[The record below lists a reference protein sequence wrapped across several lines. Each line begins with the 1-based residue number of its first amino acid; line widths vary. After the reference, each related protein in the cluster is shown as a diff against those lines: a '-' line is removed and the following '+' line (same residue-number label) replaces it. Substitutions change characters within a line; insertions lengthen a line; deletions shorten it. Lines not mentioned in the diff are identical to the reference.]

1 MLPTRKSPPPP
12 PLDGGI
18 RVDDRA
24 RAAAADDFGHLV
36 HRTPEG
42 VLLPASEEDVAVA
55 VRWAAEHGRA
65 FAAQGR
71 RHSVFGRDQA
81 GGGIVADMR
90 LLRTVHTI
98 EDDRVVV
105 DAGATWREVLAAT
118 LPRGLAPPGL
128 PDYLDLSVGDT
139 LIVGGVGSGISRF
152 GVLSDN
158 VLDLQVVTGRGER
171 LVASPARNPGLFDAV
186 RAGLGQVA
194 VVTRATLRLVPAP
207 RQVRRFLL
215 AYPDLATMLA
225 DERLLAHEHRFE
237 RVQGAVLPAPSGGWT
252 FRLDLVKEPPP
263 GPPDDDALLAGLSDD
278 RPRAESST
286 LPYLE
291 YLDRLAA
298 LERLLRS
305 EGRWSFPHPWLTTF
319 VGDPAVESVAA
330 GELAGLAP
338 ADLGP
343 LGQVVVSPI
352 LRESVRTP
360 LLRLPP
366 DPLGFTFNLVRFPP
380 TDDAAEARRLVTANR
395 AVYERVRAAGG
406 TLYPVS
412 AFPWRRPTGAP
423 ISGPPSMGSPRPSVS
438 TTRATCSRPA
448 TRSSSRRRRRGD
460 HRGHRPGSP
469 RPARRRPRPAQPG
482 VAVQPSTGR
491 S

>member
-1 MLPTRKSPPPP
+1 MRSRTTGWWSTPGRP
-12 PLDGGI
+12 G
-18 RVDDRA
+18 A
-24 RAAAADDFGHLV
+24 RCS
-36 HRTPEG
+36 R
-42 VLLPASEEDVAVA
+42 
-55 VRWAAEHGRA
+55 
-65 FAAQGR
+65 
-71 RHSVFGRDQA
+71 
-81 GGGIVADMR
+81 
-90 LLRTVHTI
+90 
-98 EDDRVVV
+98 
-105 DAGATWREVLAAT
+105 
-118 LPRGLAPPGL
+118 PRCRGGLAPPGL
-128 PDYLDLSVGDT
+128 PDYLDLSVGGT

-252 FRLDLVKEPPP
+252 FRLDLVKEPPAD
-263 GPPDDDALLAGLSDD
+263 PPDDALLAGLSDD

-298 LERLLRS
+298 PERLLRS

-330 GELAGLAP
+330 GELARLAP

-343 LGQVVVSPI
+343 LGQMVVSPI

-380 TDDAAEARRLVTANR
+380 TDDAAEARRLATANR

-412 AFPWRRPTGAP
+412 AFPHRPRRD
-423 ISGPPSMGSPRPSVS
+423 
-438 TTRATCSRPA
+438 
-448 TRSSSRRRRRGD
+448 D

-469 RPARRRPRPAQPG
+469 RPPGGDRGTASPG

>member
-1 MLPTRKSPPPP
+1 MLPTRKSPPP
-12 PLDGGI
+12 LDGEVHFDGQ
-18 RVDDRA
+18 A

-42 VLLPASEEDVAVA
+42 VLLPASEEDAAAA
-55 VRWAAEHGRA
+55 VRWAAEHGRT
-65 FAAQGR
+65 FAAQGG
-71 RHSVFGRDQA
+71 RHSVFGRGQA
-81 GGGIVADMR
+81 GDGIVADMR
-90 LLRTVHTI
+90 QLRTVHAI
-98 EDDRVVV
+98 EDDRVVA

-128 PDYLDLSVGDT
+128 PDYLDLSVGGT
-139 LIVGGVGSGISRF
+139 LVVGGVGSGISRF

-158 VLDLQVVTGRGER
+158 ALGLQVVTGSGER
-171 LVASPARNPGLFDAV
+171 LVSSPTRDPGLFDAV

-207 RQVRRFLL
+207 QQVRRFLL
-215 AYPDLATMLA
+215 YYPDLATMLA
-225 DERLLAHEHRFE
+225 DERLLTHDHRFE
-237 RVQGAVLPAPSGGWT
+237 RVQGAVLPAPDGGWT
-252 FRLDLVKEPPP
+252 FRLDVVKEPSGDPA
-263 GPPDDDALLAGLSDD
+263 DDVELLAGLSDD
-278 RPRAESST
+278 RPRAEPST
-286 LPYLE
+286 LPYLD

-319 VGDPAVESVAA
+319 LGDPMVESVAA
-330 GELAGLAP
+330 GELARLAP

-343 LGQVVVSPI
+343 LGQVVISPI

-380 TDDAAEARRLVTANR
+380 TDDPAEARRLVAANR
-395 AVYERVRAAGG
+395 AVYERVRDAGG

-412 AFPWRRPTGAP
+412 AFPMSAADWRDHFGAAFGRLRDAKREHDPGHVLTPGYEVFQPPAGRVGAP
-423 ISGPPSMGSPRPSVS
+423 SAIR
-438 TTRATCSRPA
+438 
-448 TRSSSRRRRRGD
+448 
-460 HRGHRPGSP
+460 
-469 RPARRRPRPAQPG
+469 
-482 VAVQPSTGR
+482 
-491 S
+491 

>member
-1 MLPTRKSPPPP
+1 MLPTRKSPPP
-12 PLDGGI
+12 LDGEVHFDGQ
-18 RVDDRA
+18 A

-42 VLLPASEEDVAVA
+42 VLLPASEQDVAAA
-55 VRWAAEHGRA
+55 VRWAAEHGCT
-65 FAAQGR
+65 FAAQGG
-71 RHSVFGRDQA
+71 RHSVFGRGQA
-81 GGGIVADMR
+81 GDGIVADMR
-90 LLRTVHTI
+90 RLRTVHAI
-98 EDDRVVV
+98 EDDRVVA

-128 PDYLDLSVGDT
+128 PDYLDLSVGGT
-139 LIVGGVGSGISRF
+139 LVVGGVGSGISRF

-158 VLDLQVVTGRGER
+158 ALGLQVVTGSGER
-171 LVASPARNPGLFDAV
+171 LVSSPTRDPGLFDAV

-207 RQVRRFLL
+207 QQVRRFLL
-215 AYPDLATMLA
+215 YYPDLATMLA
-225 DERLLAHEHRFE
+225 DERLLTHDHRFE
-237 RVQGAVLPAPSGGWT
+237 RVQGAVLPAPDGGWT
-252 FRLDLVKEPPP
+252 FRLDVVKEPSGDPA
-263 GPPDDDALLAGLSDD
+263 DDVELLAGLSDD
-278 RPRAESST
+278 RPRAEPSD
-286 LPYLE
+286 LPYLD

-319 VGDPAVESVAA
+319 LGDPMAESVAA
-330 GELAGLAP
+330 GELARLAP

-343 LGQVVVSPI
+343 LGQVVISPI

-380 TDDAAEARRLVTANR
+380 TDDPAEARRLVAANR
-395 AVYERVRAAGG
+395 AVYERVRDAGG

-412 AFPWRRPTGAP
+412 AFPMSAADWRDHFGAAFGRLRDARREHDPGHVLTPGYEVFQPPAGRVGAP
-423 ISGPPSMGSPRPSVS
+423 SAIR
-438 TTRATCSRPA
+438 
-448 TRSSSRRRRRGD
+448 
-460 HRGHRPGSP
+460 
-469 RPARRRPRPAQPG
+469 
-482 VAVQPSTGR
+482 
-491 S
+491 